1 MGSGWEQ
8 PSVERRRLRCM
19 STGCRISTGLR
30 TARSNRADERRVA
43 DAYERG
49 SALNAAAV
57 VEVDDVIDPADTRR
71 WIVRTLN
78 AAANANPIREGR
90 RPYIDSW

>member
-1 MGSGWEQ
+1 MNLEAGVKLGS
-8 PSVERRRLRCM
+8 
-19 STGCRISTGLR
+19 
-30 TARSNRADERRVA
+30 RADLQKIEDLDERLAEYERRVA